1 MNKKKQ
7 KNSLYMKDEYS
18 KKLHR
23 LIPGG
28 AHTYSRGD
36 DQFPSN
42 TPSIFVR
49 GEGAYI
55 VDLKGEAYLDYG
67 MGLRSVNIG
76 YGDREIADAAYNEII
91 NGNNL
96 TRASITE
103 LKAAELFVDIIPSV
117 EMVKFAKHGS
127 TVTTAA
133 IKLARAYTGRKFI
146 AVPVEQPFF
155 SFDDW
160 FIGST
165 VIKLG
170 TLEEASNYTLKFNY
184 NNIDSLK
191 KLFIEYPNQIAAV
204 MMEPA
209 TTQSP
214 CSSNCTHEKN
224 TCVGCS
230 NIENNF
236 LHQVRELTK
245 LNGTLMILDE
255 MITGFRW
262 NLNGAQTK
270 YNIVPDL
277 CTFGKAMANGFAVA
291 ALGGKREVMKLGGIE
306 VPGAE
311 RIFLT
316 STTHGAE
323 MSALGA
329 FIKTVEIIKRDNVIE
344 HYWNYGSELIRGMN
358 QIAKDLGI
366 NDNFYVEGYPCSPAY
381 FTKDKSGNVS
391 MSFRT
396 LFAQEMVKSRILM
409 PYIAISFA
417 HKEKELAITLEAV
430 RKALVVYKNALENG
444 IENYLESEIIKP
456 VFRQF
461 N

>member
-1 MNKKKQ
+1 MTNFK
-7 KNSLYMKDEYS
+7 SR
-18 KKLHR
+18 LHKV
-23 LIPGG
+23 IPGG

-42 TPSIFVR
+42 TPSIFIK

-55 VDLKGEAYLDYG
+55 YDINDEAYLDYG

-76 YGDREIADAAYNEII
+76 YGDIEIADAAYNEIL

-96 TRASITE
+96 TRASLTE
-103 LKAAELFVDIIPSV
+103 LKAAELFVDLIPSV

-133 IKLARAYTGRKFI
+133 VKLARAYTGRKYI
-146 AVPVEQPFF
+146 AVPFEQPFF

-184 NNIDSLK
+184 NDIGSLK
-191 KLFIEYPNQIAAV
+191 KLFVEYPGQIAAV
-204 MMEPA
+204 MLEPA

-214 CSSNCTHEKN
+214 CADKCSKENNNCR
-224 TCVGCS
+224 GCS
-230 NIENNF
+230 NIESNF
-236 LHQVRELTK
+236 LHQIRDLTK
-245 LNGTLMILDE
+245 SNGTLMILDE

-262 NLNGAQTK
+262 NLNGAQST

-291 ALGGKREVMKLGGIE
+291 ALGGKRDVMKLGGIE
-306 VPGAE
+306 ELGAE

-329 FIKTVEIIKRDNVIE
+329 FIKTVEILKRDNVIE
-344 HYWNYGSELIRGMN
+344 HYWNYGKKLKDGMN

-366 NDNFYVEGYPCSPAY
+366 NESFYVEGFPCSPAY
-381 FTKDKSGNVS
+381 ITKDGTGSIS
-391 MSFRT
+391 LPFRT
-396 LFAQEMVKSRILM
+396 LFAQEMVKSKILM
-409 PYIAISFA
+409 PYIAISYA
-417 HKEKELAITLEAV
+417 HKEKELSITLEAV
-430 RKALVVYKNALENG
+430 TKALIVYKKALENG
-444 IENYLESEIIKP
+444 IEKYLDSEVIKP

>member
-1 MNKKKQ
+1 MSNFKQ
-7 KNSLYMKDEYS
+7 R
-18 KKLHR
+18 LHNV
-23 LIPGG
+23 IPGG

-49 GEGAYI
+49 GTGAYLYDI
-55 VDLKGEAYLDYG
+55 KDEAYLDYG

-76 YGDREIADAAYNEII
+76 YGNREIAEAAYNEIV

-103 LKAAELFVDIIPSV
+103 LNAAELFVDLIPSV
-117 EMVKFAKHGS
+117 QMVKFAKHGS

-133 IKLARAYTGRKFI
+133 VKLARAYTGRKYI
-146 AVPVEQPFF
+146 AVPFEQPFF

-170 TLEEASNYTLKFNY
+170 TIEEVSNYTLKFNY

-191 KLFIEYPNQIAAV
+191 KLFVEYPNQIAAV
-204 MMEPA
+204 MLEPA
-209 TTQSP
+209 TVQSP
-214 CSSNCTHEKN
+214 CTISCNHEMN
-224 TCVGCS
+224 TCKGCP

-236 LHQVRELTK
+236 LHQVRQLTK
-245 LNGTLMILDE
+245 SNETLLILDE

-262 NLNGAQTK
+262 NLNGAQST
-270 YNIVPDL
+270 YNIDPDL

-291 ALGGKREVMKLGGIE
+291 ALGGKREIMKLGGIE
-306 VPGAE
+306 ELGTE

-323 MSALGA
+323 MSGLGA

-344 HYWNYGSELIRGMN
+344 HYWSYGKLLMQGMN
-358 QIAKDLGI
+358 QIAKDLEI
-366 NDNFYVEGYPCSPAY
+366 NEKFYVEGHACSPAY
-381 FTKDKSGNVS
+381 VTKDNNGLVS

-396 LFAQEMVKSRILM
+396 LFLQEMVKCHILM
-409 PYIAISFA
+409 PYIAISFE
-417 HKEKELAITLEAV
+417 HKPKELALTLEAV
-430 RKALVVYKNALENG
+430 KKALLVYKYALETG
-444 IENYLESEIIKP
+444 VENYLESEIIKP